1 MTVLLA
7 LVAAVFIGASDFA
20 GGTVSRTRDPL
31 ETSLVLFLAT
41 TATLVPF
48 ALVLGASG
56 LTWHDLGLGAVS
68 GLTTSIAY
76 VGFFAAMG
84 RGRMSIVA
92 PITAAVTALLPAIVG
107 LLDGNTLTALAL
119 GGVACALVSIPL
131 VAYESD
137 DGHTADAI
145 APVPAPT
152 PAPVTAPTPTTAT
165 PVSTATTTNANA
177 TTATDATGTNDT
189 GWSTTRQVLVST
201 LCGVGFGFYF
211 ICIGHTH
218 RSSGLWPTVAT
229 LVVAIVVTV
238 PIAARGRALPTAST
252 LSRLAVA
259 AGLALGVADAALTT
273 ALQRGPLTVASVLGN
288 LYPLVTI
295 ALGVTLLEERL
306 RSWHVLGI
314 ALALTGVAMIAAGQ

>member
-1 MTVLLA
+1 VTIVLA
-7 LVAAVFIGASDFA
+7 LIASVFIGGSDFL
-20 GGTVSRTRDPL
+20 GGIVSRTRDPL

-41 TATLVPF
+41 TVTLVPF
-48 ALVLGASG
+48 TLVLGASD

-92 PITAAVTALLPAIVG
+92 PISAAVTALLPAIAG

-119 GGVACALVSIPL
+119 GGVVCALVSIPL
-131 VAYESD
+131 VAYETD
-137 DGHTADAI
+137 DGDA
-145 APVPAPT
+145 APT
-152 PAPVTAPTPTTAT
+152 PGAM
-165 PVSTATTTNANA
+165 
-177 TTATDATGTNDT
+177 
-189 GWSTTRQVLVST
+189 WSTRRQVLVSVG
-201 LCGVGFGFYF
+201 CGVGFGFYF

-229 LVVAIVVTV
+229 LVVAIAVTV
-238 PIAARGRALPTAST
+238 PIAARANVTPTVAT

-259 AGLALGVADAALTT
+259 GGLALGIADAALTT

-288 LYPLVTI
+288 LYPLITI
-295 ALGVTLLEERL
+295 ALGVAILKERL
-306 RSWHVLGI
+306 RSWHVAGI
-314 ALALTGVAMIAAGQ
+314 LLAVAGVGMIAAGQ